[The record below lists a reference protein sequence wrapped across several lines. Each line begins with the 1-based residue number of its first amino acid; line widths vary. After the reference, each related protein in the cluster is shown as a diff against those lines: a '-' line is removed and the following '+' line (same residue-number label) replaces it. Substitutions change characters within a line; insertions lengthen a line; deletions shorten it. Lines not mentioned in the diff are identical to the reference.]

1 MGFKTLIY
9 FMLKMIKESTQNAL
23 ERYFAETD
31 EGQWMSQQAFSE
43 ARQKIKWEA
52 FQEMFEFTVNA
63 WYENKEVK
71 RWRGLRLMA
80 IDGSVLQLPNDKKLL
95 AYFGGTGPGNTSPCG
110 RGSLLYDVLNDC
122 VMDARLDPYKIGEH
136 TQADE
141 HIKHLEGLAS
151 FGEWKELILFD
162 RGYPSRQLIQDLT
175 EKKIHF
181 LMRVRRS
188 FAKKVDALPLGDHCI
203 DLIYKKNQLKVRV
216 IKFILPG
223 GEEETLLTNLFD
235 SSLSIEDFSVL
246 YFKRWPIE
254 TEYNLLK
261 QKLEIENFS
270 GRLVDNIR
278 QDFFIAMTLT
288 NIAADFYGEAQVEVE
303 TEQKAKKNKYQ
314 YQVNVNHAIGV
325 LKDRLVKA
333 ILEED
338 DKKRDELFN
347 DMIRR
352 FKKRLIPIRPNRSQ
366 GRKRYPR
373 KAKFH
378 HNHKSNC

>member
-1 MGFKTLIY
+1 MLTLIRS
-9 FMLKMIKESTQNAL
+9 STQNAL
-23 ERYFAETD
+23 ERYFADSVDD
-31 EGQWMSQQAFSE
+31 ECISQQAFSE

-52 FQEMFEFTVNA
+52 FQEMFHFTVNA

-71 RWRGLRLMA
+71 RWNGCRVSA
-80 IDGSVLQLPNDKKLL
+80 IDGSVLQLPNDKELL
-95 AYFGGTGPGNTSPCG
+95 NYFGGIGCNNTSPAA
-110 RGSLLYDVLNDC
+110 RGSLLYDILNDC
-122 VMDARLDPYKIGEH
+122 VMDARIDQFKMGEP

-151 FGEWKELILFD
+151 FEEWKELILFD
-162 RGYPSRQLIQDLT
+162 RGYPSRKLIQELT
-175 EKKIHF
+175 EKKIYYV
-181 LMRVRRS
+181 MRVRRK

-203 DLIYKKNQLKVRV
+203 DLTYKKTQLKVRV

-254 TEYNLLK
+254 TKYNILK

-288 NIAADFYGEAQVEVE
+288 NIAADFYGEAQAEVE
-303 TEQKAKKNKYQ
+303 TEQEGKENKYQ
-314 YQVNVNHAIGV
+314 YAVNVNHAIGV

-333 ILEED
+333 MLED
-338 DKKRDELFN
+338 NDIKRGKLFY
-347 DMIRR
+347 DVIRR
-352 FKKRLIPIRPNRSQ
+352 LKKRLSPIRPKRSV
-366 GRKRYPR
+366 KRIRFPR